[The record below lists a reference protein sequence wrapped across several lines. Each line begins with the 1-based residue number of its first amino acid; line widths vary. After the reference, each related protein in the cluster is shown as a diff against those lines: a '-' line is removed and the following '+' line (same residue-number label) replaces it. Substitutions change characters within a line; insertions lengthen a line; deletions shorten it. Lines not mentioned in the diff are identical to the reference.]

1 MSTMTRVTIVSDD
14 NNKKQKLDTLLN
26 HALERESLLLKTA
39 LEKTRANLETFEK
52 RFAKS
57 SEEFYRQY
65 QAGET
70 DDSADTVDWA
80 GEYQIYLSLLEQAN
94 TLEELVVCK

>member
-39 LEKTRANLETFEK
+39 LEKRGRTSVCMCF
-52 RFAKS
+52 
-57 SEEFYRQY
+57 
-65 QAGET
+65 G
-70 DDSADTVDWA
+70 
-80 GEYQIYLSLLEQAN
+80 LSHYWLS
-94 TLEELVVCK
+94 